1 MTIGSPITCCETVR
15 PSWAYRTA
23 ECPYCSEI
31 AVEVSRTDRHGE
43 LIGSW
48 MTVNPPGALS
58 EYTPL
63 APSISGWSEG
73 YVVACAAADIA
84 PLIATGRQEHHPSW
98 RERFAAAPPAPENPT
113 PVEAMA
119 WQLRTP
125 HGKALYALR
134 KQTPEP
140 VFGIIKSVMG
150 FRQFLLRG
158 LDRVRGEWSLVT
170 MSWNIKR
177 MHVLSSG

>member
-1 MTIGSPITCCETVR
+1 MLQRAAVVAAESLLVIAADVVQAPNDKQQIAPMVEKTAALPEQLGRIETLL
-15 PSWAYRTA
+15 ADNGYF
-23 ECPYCSEI
+23 SE
-31 AVEVSRTDRHGE
+31 ANV
-43 LIGSW
+43 L
-48 MTVNPPGALS
+48 
-58 EYTPL
+58 
-63 APSISGWSEG
+63 
-73 YVVACAAADIA
+73 ACAAADIA
-84 PLIATGRQEHHPSW
+84 PLIATGRQRHHPSW
-98 RERFAAAPPAPENPT
+98 RERFGAAPPAPENPT

-177 MHVLSSG
+177 MHALSCG